1 MVTGTVTGRGAP
13 RERRPPS
20 CANAEAVSNAKA
32 AIRIKVPPECRGT
45 RMIAARI
52 IVQPAF
58 TTKSVPS
65 VQLDWRDLLVTS
77 MIARAAMELT
87 EQSGKLTAN
96 DRCVAKLWRT
106 APWLALALITVAPPA
121 ALALIYLLTA
131 GTPLFLVLAL
141 SSIPFSLIAAI
152 IAVIVL
158 ILFRRNWAKRLR
170 DRLASDGITAD
181 AVEWFRSELTTGEK
195 RALDGMDPKQLL
207 LADAY
212 RETLA
217 LRLNATRLTAN
228 ARRQLL
234 LVERR
239 ISRARYLNAPDTA
252 VLLDELNSDRTRLE
266 QLKQEGSSRRAEAEA
281 RLQMIEAAASRGASW
296 SETNYMLQRLD
307 EGRKNLPLGLETE
320 RARQQLRE
328 ETERELRKEL
338 TS

>member
-1 MVTGTVTGRGAP
+1 
-13 RERRPPS
+13 
-20 CANAEAVSNAKA
+20 
-32 AIRIKVPPECRGT
+32 
-45 RMIAARI
+45 
-52 IVQPAF
+52 
-58 TTKSVPS
+58 
-65 VQLDWRDLLVTS
+65 
-77 MIARAAMELT
+77 MELT

-96 DRCVAKLWRT
+96 DRRIARMWRT
-106 APWLALALITVAPPA
+106 APWAALVLITVGPPA
-121 ALALIYLLTA
+121 ALALIYLLSGGA
-131 GTPLFLVLAL
+131 PLFLLLAIT
-141 SSIPFSLIAAI
+141 SIPFALIAAI
-152 IAVIVL
+152 AIVTVL
-158 ILFRRNWAKRLR
+158 MFLRRSWAKRLR

-181 AVEWFRSELTTGEK
+181 EVEWFRNELTTGEK
-195 RALDGMDPKQLL
+195 RALNSMNKQQPL

-217 LRLNATRLTAN
+217 LRLNATRLAAN
-228 ARRQLL
+228 ARRDLL

-239 ISRARYLNAPDTA
+239 LSRARYLNSPDTA
-252 VLLDELNSDRTRLE
+252 VLLDELNRDRARLE

-296 SETNYMLQRLD
+296 AETNYMLQRLD